1 MIHQAARASE
11 ELATATATAVPVTA
25 SVAAVAETEKGV
37 AVGVSEVASVAET
50 EEAVIDTG
58 DTAFMITST
67 ALVLAMT
74 EPGLAY
80 FYGGLVGRSSVL
92 SIFMTCFTLIC
103 VMSLLFMGVGYSM
116 AFDSGN
122 PIVGGLGTPHANTC
136 CATFSLWPLHRNH

>member
-1 MIHQAARASE
+1 M
-11 ELATATATAVPVTA
+11 
-25 SVAAVAETEKGV
+25 
-37 AVGVSEVASVAET
+37 ASVAET

-74 EPGLAY
+74 VPGLAY

-92 SIFMTCFTLIC
+92 SIFMTCFSLIC
-103 VMSLLFMGVGYSM
+103 VMSLLFMSVGYSM

-122 PIVGGLGTPHANTC
+122 AIVGGLGI
-136 CATFSLWPLHRNH
+136 SRNHATLHNCHYCTHGV